1 RIAGKPGA
9 APYETLPRRPAMA
22 IIPSGVAKLQ
32 IVVGTGAK
40 HPGPAHATARSDGFR
55 PRLRD
60 MTPAADSITQ
70 HFPTRPATRAAP
82 EPRRKPRPVVRNPH
96 QDRLT

>member
-1 RIAGKPGA
+1 
-9 APYETLPRRPAMA
+9 MA

-32 IVVGTGAK
+32 IAVGRGAK
-40 HPGPAHATARSDGFR
+40 HPRPTHAAARSGGFVH

-70 HFPTRPATRAAP
+70 HFPTRPAARAAP
-82 EPRRKPRPVVRNPH
+82 EPRRKLRPVVRNPH
-96 QDRLT
+96 QDTLT